1 MSLQIN
7 GDRIR
12 EARVFRVLTI
22 TKLAEELGI
31 SKQMLSKCEH
41 NKANLS
47 MENFRKLIEILDF
60 PMDFFT
66 GTVKFRLKDEG
77 TFYRSRLTA
86 TQAEKQPSETFKRAT
101 AVVRDF
107 LEQYI
112 EFPVLEELELP
123 DDVSPEEAAIWVRNF
138 WKLGDFPITDV
149 LSLLEHHG
157 LTVVSLDLGAKKV
170 DARSGYMKI
179 NGRSYYIVLTNNDSN
194 FYREQFTLAHELGH
208 FVLHGD
214 RLNPKDLDPSE
225 YRNIEQEAD
234 TFASCF
240 LMPKN
245 AFEKDIRN
253 IKVDELMNYV
263 PLKTKWNVSIAAMI
277 HRAKSLSLLNET
289 QYVKLYKAISYKGW
303 RKKEILDDEK
313 ESSKPRAL
321 NEAFRLVEEHTSITP
336 ANLASYINNIY
347 GTYYPNEILSQILSI
362 KLSEFSSNIIP
373 LALKQKTENNLN

>member
-12 EARVFRVLTI
+12 EARVFRGLTI

-86 TQAEKQPSETFKRAT
+86 TQAEKQPSETFKRAP

>member
-1 MSLQIN
+1 
-7 GDRIR
+7 
-12 EARVFRVLTI
+12 
-22 TKLAEELGI
+22 
-31 SKQMLSKCEH
+31 MLSKCEH
-41 NKANLS
+41 NKANLGID
-47 MENFRKLIEILDF
+47 NFKKLIEILDF

-66 GTVKFRLKDEG
+66 GMAKFNFTDEG

-86 TQAEKQPSETFKRAT
+86 TQAEKQPSETYKRAT

-112 EFPVLEELELP
+112 EFPSLENLNLP
-123 DDVSPEEAAIWVRNF
+123 DDISPEEAAIWVRNS

-149 LSLLEHHG
+149 LSLLERHG
-157 LTVVSLDLGAKKV
+157 LTVVSLTSNAKKV
-170 DARSGYMKI
+170 DARSGYIEI
-179 NGRSYYIVLTNNDSN
+179 NGRSYYVVLTNENSN

-208 FVLHGD
+208 FILHGN

-245 AFEKDIRN
+245 AFEKDIFN
-253 IKVDELMNYV
+253 IKVDDLTNYV

-289 QYVKLYKAISYKGW
+289 QYVKLYKAITYRGW
-303 RKKEILDDEK
+303 RKKEIFDDDT

-336 ANLASYINNIY
+336 ANFASYINNIY
-347 GTYYPNEILSQILSI
+347 GTYYPNKILSQILQI
-362 KLSEFSSNIIP
+362 NISEFSSNVVP
-373 LALKQKTENNLN
+373 LTLKHKIEDHSNWLTF